1 MTHSDNI
8 HADRSS
14 IIQLLQCL
22 IQLVR
27 VTIEEATAVATVVL
41 VAVGLVAAA
50 VDGDVGAVGPMEGD
64 LPGAHTARRITSRIR
79 PADSV
84 VVAAGYMM
92 ALVVRV

>member
-1 MTHSDNI
+1 MGS
-8 HADRSS
+8 
-14 IIQLLQCL
+14 
-22 IQLVR
+22 
-27 VTIEEATAVATVVL
+27 
-41 VAVGLVAAA
+41 VAAA

-92 ALVVRV
+92 SLLVRV